1 MKVTKE
7 ADSAQHKEK
16 IFSRQSY
23 PTMESAAQDKMSS
36 PLLEVIKHSALN
48 EQQWFLNPLCMRITQ
63 ATH

>member
-23 PTMESAAQDKMSS
+23 PTMESAAQDEMSS
-36 PLLEVIKHSALN
+36 PLLEMIKHSALN
-48 EQQWFLNPLCMRITQ
+48 E
-63 ATH
+63 